1 MQTKVSFTRL
11 SFKQTY
17 AYFIDIVPK
26 TPENKF
32 GWNDSPAYACAVP

>member
-1 MQTKVSFTRL
+1 MQTKVSFTCL

-26 TPENKF
+26 TPKNKF
-32 GWNDSPAYACAVP
+32 G